1 MSAFNRVTILVSH
14 HHSGWVEMI
23 VIYVVIRRVRFIRS
37 FGYILNTNLQL
48 LFETEYYLT
57 SKNGCSHTA

>member
-1 MSAFNRVTILVSH
+1 MSAFNSVTILVSH
-14 HHSGWVEMI
+14 HHSGGSEMI
-23 VIYVVIRRVRFIRS
+23 VISVVVCRAPFVRS
-37 FGYILNTNLQL
+37 FGYILNTNSQL